1 VLAVDRW
8 SIDDPVG
15 AISVHGMAGIWGTLA
30 NGLFATPERVKL
42 LVVGQPGLLYGG
54 GFHQLLVQLGGVLA
68 SFAFVFVASLLVFYI
83 IKVTIGLRVSPEEGL
98 AGLEMREHGIF
109 GYHGAQAQ
117 QTALPIGAAAPAP

>member
-1 VLAVDRW
+1 MDRW
-8 SIDDPVG
+8 RVDDPVG

-42 LVVGQPGLLYGG
+42 LAVGQPGLLYGG

-83 IKVTIGLRVSPEEGL
+83 IKVTIGLRVSPEEELEGL
-98 AGLEMREHGIF
+98 DMSEHGIF
-109 GYHGAQAQ
+109 GYPEQQ
-117 QTALPIGAAAPAP
+117 PQTAAFPIRVRAQES